1 MYPSH
6 AYPPPGYGAGGAYPG
21 GMPPATPLYVDQ
33 FDPRRKQELV
43 TKVLSRNLSFLTEQD
58 KRGYNLR
65 FYGMLIGLSAVVGMI
80 PYSIYSLRQIRMYP
94 ALRRVYFRNFF
105 IYSSLSL
112 VSVNVAR
119 VSYDRFTKT
128 VVDKYFPNATVQQME
143 AAAGEI
149 PMVYA
154 NAAPHPMPLHVA
166 NWQNQQH
173 LAQPQYPHQYQ
184 AYAQQQ

>member
-1 MYPSH
+1 M
-6 AYPPPGYGAGGAYPG
+6 
-21 GMPPATPLYVDQ
+21 
-33 FDPRRKQELV
+33 
-43 TKVLSRNLSFLTEQD
+43 SFLTEQD

-105 IYSSLSL
+105 IYSSFSL

-128 VVDKYFPNATVQQME
+128 VVDKYFPNATV
-143 AAAGEI
+143 
-149 PMVYA
+149 
-154 NAAPHPMPLHVA
+154 
-166 NWQNQQH
+166 
-173 LAQPQYPHQYQ
+173 
-184 AYAQQQ
+184 